1 MSTQAD
7 VKSIDTLAFIKA
19 AISSFAHETGQAIAE
34 VELEGRRAIDYITID
49 RAGHWKAEVRRSSD
63 MVNQAIKDLE
73 HCRTFKKVG
82 NNQPSCIEEKK
93 QLEKARARL
102 AFSEEK
108 AEAVRRWSP
117 VVQQQF
123 RETCVRLVHFH
134 EVIDVDCPKAMARI
148 ERMIKSLDAYREMSS
163 PRPSV
168 NADGSAP
175 ATSVARPTDDGVK
188 GVAGTDD
195 GVKGVAGTGDGVKGV
210 AGTDDPLTA
219 QAGNISGDRLSADGD
234 SSSSS
239 GTGGL

>member
-49 RAGHWKAEVRRSSD
+49 RAAHWKAEVRRSSD

-163 PRPSV
+163 PRPST

-175 ATSVARPTDDGVK
+175 ATSVARPTDVGPM
-188 GVAGTDD
+188 GVAETAEAHSTKGGSLPTD
-195 GVKGVAGTGDGVKGV
+195 GDG
-210 AGTDDPLTA
+210 
-219 QAGNISGDRLSADGD
+219 SRSAPA
-234 SSSSS
+234 
-239 GTGGL
+239 GGL